1 MIVMNKL
8 VIILICFGLMSGITA
23 CDKTADS
30 PQVRIATN
38 PWPGYELL
46 FLAEKQ
52 GYFKQEG
59 LNIKLLQLASLVD
72 VQRTFNQGRADGM
85 ASTVIESIIVAALN
99 NEKIK
104 IALIPDYSFGG
115 DVILSSKEIKSVKDL
130 KAKKIGVEAG
140 SLGVVILEKALKKN
154 SLSIEDISY
163 VNLEQLKM
171 KEMLDGG
178 KIDASVTYP
187 PFSTEILRG
196 ENYHTVFTTREIP
209 GQIIDVISLRQEVI
223 EEDPEWVNK
232 FHKAWSKALDY
243 LESNPEQALAMMAA
257 REGITVDE
265 FKAALND
272 MHVLKKNELKSS
284 LNDGELLENIESV
297 CSILVGL
304 KVIETQCDNITDL
317 VSPVLQ

>member
-1 MIVMNKL
+1 MKNLLKILFCIGL
-8 VIILICFGLMSGITA
+8 VSVTAA

-46 FLAEKQ
+46 FVADKQ
-52 GYFKQEG
+52 GYFKEAG

-85 ASTVIESIIVAALN
+85 ASTVIEAIIVAALN

-115 DVILSSKEIKSVKDL
+115 DVILSRKDIKAVKDL
-130 KAKKIGVEAG
+130 KGKKVGVEAG

-154 SLSIEDISY
+154 GLSIADVSY

-171 KEMLDGG
+171 KEMLENGM
-178 KIDASVTYP
+178 IDASITYP
-187 PFSTEILRG
+187 PFSTEILRDEG
-196 ENYHTVFTTREIP
+196 YHTVFTTREIP
-209 GQIIDVISLRQEVI
+209 KQIIDVISVRQEVI
-223 EEDPEWVNK
+223 DADPDWVNK
-232 FHKAWSKALDY
+232 FHNAWGKALDY
-243 LESNPEQALAMMAA
+243 LQSNPDQALEMMAS

-265 FKAALND
+265 FKAALTDLYLLN
-272 MHVLKKNELKSS
+272 KNELMPTLK
-284 LNDGELLENIESV
+284 EKALLENIESV
-297 CSILVGL
+297 CATLVGL
-304 KVIETQCDNITDL
+304 GVIKTECNKMTEL
-317 VSPVLQ
+317 VGPAL